1 MSLENKKPYC
11 TRKHSRSKAFYPLSS
26 LMRMMLGGS
35 ELKAAVH
42 RVYDYQAVVQ
52 GGLVPGSEPS
62 LRLLKV
68 VSEEQIQGGHAVLQ
82 SQRQL

>member
-1 MSLENKKPYC
+1 
-11 TRKHSRSKAFYPLSS
+11 
-26 LMRMMLGGS
+26 MRMMLGGS

-52 GGLVPGSEPS
+52 GGLVPGSQPS

-68 VSEEQIQGGHAVLQ
+68 ISEEQIQGGHAVLQ